1 MIVLVPLA
9 AVNDFVGATLD
20 DTTDNCRR
28 CRCLVGA
35 VLLGNNAVRDTAAR
49 TRGWNVKLVPT
60 PQVSLHTKV
69 FPTLE
74 NTPSPSQLS
83 WISLAALVAVYPDW
97 HVGVHVSPVVFW
109 LHDA

>member
-35 VLLGNNAVRDTAAR
+35 VLLGNNAVRDSAAR
-49 TRGWNVKLVPT
+49 TRG
-60 PQVSLHTKV
+60 
-69 FPTLE
+69 LE
-74 NTPSPSQLS
+74 CEACAYATG
-83 WISLAALVAVYPDW
+83 LAAHQGVSHTGEHSVTVAAQLDLTSGIGGRVPGLACWSARFAGGLLVA
-97 HVGVHVSPVVFW
+97 
-109 LHDA
+109 